1 MTATNPWDLTNQSNQ
16 NVQGGLISTAVTPAQ
31 PAATTVPGTVA
42 NTDGTTFPAAEAAT
56 GQAAGYTASQRSVD
70 PSKETVAGQM
80 QGLISAN
87 SPFMQQAR
95 TSALQ
100 QMNSRGVLNSSMAQS
115 AADAAAYQAAIP
127 IAQADAGIYNDAATK
142 NLAYQNEALKSN
154 TAAANDMT
162 KANLSTWSDTMKA
175 NMDSAT
181 KTQLATIEAD
191 YKTTMQNSATAAE
204 LYKQTVKN
212 ISDIFTN
219 QNMTAEAKNK
229 AVENQIYMM
238 KQGFQIAGA
247 IGNMDLGSLL
257 DFSNVPLPTGSTSS
271 GTGGTSYNAS
281 GSASA
286 LNTKAA
292 ANLMTGVSSAAGVN
306 SQPALSWSAPG

>member
-42 NTDGTTFPAAEAAT
+42 NTDGTTFPATEAAT

-257 DFSNVPLPTGSTSS
+257 DFSNVP
-271 GTGGTSYNAS
+271 
-281 GSASA
+281 
-286 LNTKAA
+286 KA
-292 ANLMTGVSSAAGVN
+292 
-306 SQPALSWSAPG
+306 